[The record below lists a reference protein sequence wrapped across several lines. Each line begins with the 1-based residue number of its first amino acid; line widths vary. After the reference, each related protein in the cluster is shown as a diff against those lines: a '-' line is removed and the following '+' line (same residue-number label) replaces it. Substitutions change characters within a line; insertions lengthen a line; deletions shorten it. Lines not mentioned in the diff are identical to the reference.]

1 MLLSIKINKPFISK
15 VATPPLLYYNVYTKE
30 EGLILMTVISLRIDT
45 QEDKLI
51 KEYAKANNI
60 SVSALF
66 RNSVLEKIEDEID
79 LGLYNQAMME
89 HKSNPQSISFE
100 DMLKELSD

>member
-1 MLLSIKINKPFISK
+1 
-15 VATPPLLYYNVYTKE
+15 
-30 EGLILMTVISLRIDT
+30 MTVISLRIDT

-79 LGLYNQAMME
+79 LGLYNQSMTE
-89 HKSNPQSISFE
+89 HKESPQSISFE

>member
-1 MLLSIKINKPFISK
+1 M
-15 VATPPLLYYNVYTKE
+15 YYNVYTE
-30 EGLILMTVISLRIDT
+30 MEGLILMSVISLRIDNE
-45 QEDKLI
+45 EDKLI

-79 LGLYNQAMME
+79 LGLYNQAMAE
-89 HKSNPQSISFE
+89 HKENPQSISFE

>member
-1 MLLSIKINKPFISK
+1 
-15 VATPPLLYYNVYTKE
+15 
-30 EGLILMTVISLRIDT
+30 MTVISLRIDT

-66 RNSVLEKIEDEID
+66 RNSVLEKIENEID
-79 LGLYNQAMME
+79 LSLYNQAMTE
-89 HKSNPQSISFE
+89 HEENPQSISFE
-100 DMLKELSD
+100 DMLKELSN

>member
-1 MLLSIKINKPFISK
+1 
-15 VATPPLLYYNVYTKE
+15 
-30 EGLILMTVISLRIDT
+30 MTVISLRIDNE
-45 QEDKLI
+45 EDKLI

-79 LGLYNQAMME
+79 LGLYNQSMAE
-89 HKSNPQSISFE
+89 HKENSQSISFE